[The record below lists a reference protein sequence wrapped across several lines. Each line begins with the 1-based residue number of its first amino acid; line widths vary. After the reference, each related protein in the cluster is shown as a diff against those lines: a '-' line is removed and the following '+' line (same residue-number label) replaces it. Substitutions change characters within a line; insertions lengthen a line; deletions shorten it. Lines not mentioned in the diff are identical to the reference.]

1 LASGDAAWIV
11 TRYDDVRR
19 VFADPRFSRAALNRP
34 GAVRSMPVAGAIPE
48 LIVTVDPPDHTR
60 LRKLVAPAFASRR
73 IAATRPRIEQVS
85 EELLDTMAA
94 GGPPADLVAEYAI
107 PLPLT
112 IICELLGVPYGDR
125 VRFSQWVGATLSS
138 PDRTADEVRAAAARL
153 MAYLAELI
161 DVKRRKPAEDLLGGL
176 IRARDGGD
184 RLSDDEMVGF
194 AVGLLVAGYET
205 TASELAHGVLLLL
218 RHPGQLAA
226 LRDDPAR
233 LPVAVEEVLRCV
245 PLSNGLAAIRIATE
259 DVELGGVVV
268 RAGEAVLPLTASANR
283 DRDVFTEPERFDL
296 TRAPNPHLAFGHG
309 VHHCLG
315 AQLARLELTVGIAAL
330 LRRFPG
336 LRLAVDDE
344 DLTWKPAMALNVLAA
359 LPVAW

>member
-1 LASGDAAWIV
+1 
-11 TRYDDVRR
+11 
-19 VFADPRFSRAALNRP
+19 
-34 GAVRSMPVAGAIPE
+34 
-48 LIVTVDPPDHTR
+48 
-60 LRKLVAPAFASRR
+60 
-73 IAATRPRIEQVS
+73 
-85 EELLDTMAA
+85 
-94 GGPPADLVAEYAI
+94 
-107 PLPLT
+107 
-112 IICELLGVPYGDR
+112 
-125 VRFSQWVGATLSS
+125 
-138 PDRTADEVRAAAARL
+138 
-153 MAYLAELI
+153 
-161 DVKRRKPAEDLLGGL
+161 
-176 IRARDGGD
+176 
-184 RLSDDEMVGF
+184 MVGF